1 MKLPNGFGTIVKYT
15 DKPRRRPY
23 VVKKTIDGRQRIVG
37 RFETHADALAF
48 LVDYNK
54 QPAIY
59 GNAITFSE
67 IYSLMARERYP
78 KLAETTRRNYES
90 AYKHCSMLYTKRFI
104 ELKISDYQNV
114 INNITAGYA
123 TQKKCRQLIHH
134 IYTYAI
140 KYDIIPAAAD
150 VSQYIDIAPRT
161 VKYPKRPFNTH
172 QINRV
177 KRLAVSDPWAM
188 CVVMM
193 CYSGVRTGEFLAVRK
208 TDVKLRQRYFIVHN
222 SKTEAGRNR
231 PVPINRKALPYF
243 DYWMQTAG
251 QYLITD
257 NGKPLTYHKFRRLFD
272 KVMTASRCR
281 HTPHECRHTFATW
294 LDNAGANET
303 AVKRILGHASQGVT
317 KSVYTHKSLHELK
330 RAIDLL

>member
-23 VVKKTIDGRQRIVG
+23 VAKKTIDGRQRIVG

-59 GNAITFSE
+59 GNAITFRE

-90 AYKHCSMLYTKRFI
+90 AYKHCYMLYDKRFT

-140 KYDIIPAAAD
+140 KYDIIPATAD

-161 VKYPKRPFNTH
+161 VKYPKRPFNTR

-188 CVVMM
+188 CVIMM

-208 TDVKLRQRYFIVHN
+208 TDVKLRQRYFIVRD

-231 PVPINRKALPYF
+231 PVPISRKALPYF

-251 QYLITD
+251 QYLIND

-272 KVMTASRCR
+272 RVMMASRCR
-281 HTPHECRHTFATW
+281 HTPHECRHTLATW
-294 LDNAGANET
+294 LDDAGANET

>member
-161 VKYPKRPFNTH
+161 VKYPKRPFNTR

-208 TDVKLRQRYFIVHN
+208 TDVKLRQRYFIVRD

-231 PVPINRKALPYF
+231 PVPISRKALPYF

-251 QYLITD
+251 QYLIND
-257 NGKPLTYHKFRRLFD
+257 NGNPLTYHKFRRLFD
-272 KVMTASRCR
+272 RVMTASRCR
-281 HTPHECRHTFATW
+281 HTPHECRHTLATW

>member
-1 MKLPNGFGTIVKYT
+1 MKLPNGFGTIVKYI

-140 KYDIIPAAAD
+140 KYDIIPATAD

-161 VKYPKRPFNTH
+161 VKYPKRPFNTRK
-172 QINRV
+172 INRV

-188 CVVMM
+188 CVIMM

-208 TDVKLRQRYFIVHN
+208 TDVKLRQRYFIVRD

-251 QYLITD
+251 QYLIND
-257 NGKPLTYHKFRRLFD
+257 NGNPLTYHKFRRLFD

-281 HTPHECRHTFATW
+281 HTPHECRHTLATW
-294 LDNAGANET
+294 LDDAGANET